1 MSVNLCF
8 FLLSLNEKIF
18 LGVDAMGKAT
28 LRFFIYLFDYIHEE
42 LMLERRR
49 DCVIVLFVTFA
60 QVAVTQVA
68 KYLRSLVQ
76 P

>member
-1 MSVNLCF
+1 MQLIENC
-8 FLLSLNEKIF
+8 LSKIF
-18 LGVDAMGKAT
+18 LGDRRHG
-28 LRFFIYLFDYIHEE
+28 LGYSSFFLIQLFDYIHEE

-60 QVAVTQVA
+60 QVAVAQVV